1 MSKVYEIKHPLVQHK
16 LTHMRN
22 KETSFQTFQKLCN
35 EIATLLA
42 YEASKDFELT
52 DIEVETPLEKTN
64 KPVLKEKDIV
74 IVPILR
80 AGLGMVEGISS
91 LFPNAKIGHIGL
103 FRNEETKEPVEYFL
117 KLPEDI
123 SERKVFI
130 VDPMLAT
137 GGSAIAAI
145 DSLKKHTNQE
155 IKLLNLVA
163 SPEGVEAVQK
173 AHPDVDIYCASVDP
187 MMDENKYIRPG
198 LGDAGDRLFGTI

>member
-1 MSKVYEIKHPLVQHK
+1 MSKVHEIKHPLVQHK

-22 KETSFQTFQKLCN
+22 KDTSFQTFQKLCS
-35 EIATLLA
+35 ELATLLA

-52 DIEVETPLEKTN
+52 DIEVETPLEKTF
-64 KPVLKEKDIV
+64 KPVLKDKDIV

-80 AGLGMVEGISS
+80 AGLGMVEGVSS

-123 SERKVFI
+123 AERKVFI

-145 DSLKKHTNQE
+145 DSLKKHTKQD

-173 AHPDVDIYCASVDP
+173 AHPDVDIYVASVDP
-187 MMDENKYIRPG
+187 TMDENKYIRPG
-198 LGDAGDRLFGTI
+198 LGDAGDRLFGTV

>member
-1 MSKVYEIKHPLVQHK
+1 MGKVHEINHPMVQHK

-22 KETSFQTFQKLCN
+22 KDTSFQTFQKLCS

-42 YEASKDFELT
+42 YEASRDFEVT
-52 DIEVETPLEKTN
+52 NVEIETPLQKTEK
-64 KPVLKEKDIV
+64 PILKNKDIV

-80 AGLGMVEGISS
+80 AGLGMVDGISF

-103 FRNEETKEPVEYFL
+103 FRDEETKQPVEYFL

-123 SERKVFI
+123 DEREVFI
-130 VDPMLAT
+130 IDPMLAT

-145 DSLKKHTNQE
+145 DSLKKHTKKD
-155 IKLLNLVA
+155 IKLLNILA

-173 AHPDVDIYCASVDP
+173 AHPDVDIYCAAIDEEL
-187 MMDENKYIRPG
+187 DENKYIRPG
-198 LGDAGDRLFGTI
+198 LGDAGDRLYGTM

>member
-1 MSKVYEIKHPLVQHK
+1 MGKVHEIKHPLVQHK

-22 KETSFQTFQKLCN
+22 KETPYQTFQKLCS
-35 EIATLLA
+35 EIASILA
-42 YEASKDFELT
+42 YEASADFELE
-52 DIEVETPLEKTN
+52 DVEVETPLEKTE

-91 LFPNAKIGHIGL
+91 LFPNAKVGHIGL
-103 FRNEETKEPVEYFL
+103 FRDEETKEPVEYFL

-137 GGSAIAAI
+137 GGSANAAI
-145 DSLKKHTNQE
+145 DSLKKHTDKE

-163 SPEGVEAVQK
+163 SPEGIEAVQK
-173 AHPDVDIYCASVDP
+173 AHPDVDIYCATVDRGL
-187 MMDENKYIRPG
+187 DENMYIRPG